1 MFSRIIYISEL
12 ASFCCAADHTVEP
25 IQITATL
32 VFISTQREAYILS
45 FANRIIKK
53 TRTKRN
59 EYTKMT
65 CRTLSSIQKFYL

>member
-45 FANRIIKK
+45 FANRK
-53 TRTKRN
+53 
-59 EYTKMT
+59 
-65 CRTLSSIQKFYL
+65 